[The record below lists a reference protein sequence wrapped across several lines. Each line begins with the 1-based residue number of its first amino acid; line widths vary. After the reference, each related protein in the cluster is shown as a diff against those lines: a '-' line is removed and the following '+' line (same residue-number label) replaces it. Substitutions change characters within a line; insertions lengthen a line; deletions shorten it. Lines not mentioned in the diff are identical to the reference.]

1 MHTLDLLIPLKNE
14 GEYLA
19 ELLVDLQ
26 RLMIPPNFTV
36 RFIFSDNCSSDKSLD
51 MLEEVN
57 LQNKII
63 FTQESD
69 TGGVNNF
76 LFLLKQV
83 NSEYFMFVDG
93 HDRLSVNYILDFATQ
108 LKNNYPAEFIY
119 IGHVLPLTENNE
131 KFKLSEKQKRY
142 NFNSKPI
149 IRKLQ
154 FIFFVYHNSIWHSIF
169 PTKSI
174 NINELLKS
182 RIFSF
187 DHVLT
192 YNGLAKHNLKYL
204 ENSQYVRRYRKVLG
218 GDFSHTVG
226 NRIVSR
232 TERASGLNQ
241 LPLNDEKL
249 GYFISNLEKREGN
262 LILSYIYRYFIQAKL
277 QKKGFNFLIFK
288 LFRFLLGRLLRLNP
302 LI

>member
-1 MHTLDLLIPLKNE
+1 MPTLDLLIPLKNE
-14 GEYLA
+14 REYLP

-26 RLMIPPNFTV
+26 QLIIPSNFTV

-51 MLEEVN
+51 LLEEVN

-63 FTQESD
+63 FKQDSD

-83 NSEYFMFVDG
+83 NSEYFMFIDG
-93 HDRLSVNYILDFATQ
+93 HDRLSVNYILDFATE
-108 LKNNYPAEFIY
+108 LKKNYPTEFIY
-119 IGHVLPLTENNE
+119 IGHILPLIENDGT
-131 KFKLSEKQKRY
+131 FKLSEKQKRY
-142 NFNSKPI
+142 NFSSQPI
-149 IRKLQ
+149 IRKFQ

-204 ENSQYVRRYRKVLG
+204 VNSQYVRRYRKILG
-218 GDFSHTVG
+218 SDFSHTVG

-241 LPLNDEKL
+241 LPLKDEKL
-249 GYFISNLEKREGN
+249 GHFIFNLEKQEGN
-262 LILSYIYRYFIQAKL
+262 LILSHICRYFLQAKI
-277 QKKGFNFLIFK
+277 QKKMV
-288 LFRFLLGRLLRLNP
+288 
-302 LI
+302 